1 MSLLYYLPLALAT
14 VLLIHTSDAFSI
26 LPPPT
31 SVATLMKGAT
41 NTLATIGAATS
52 LFGSVSFGK
61 LLLALKH
68 ESNFDAAFLSS
79 PPKDAFANKVV
90 WITGASSGIVSLSLC
105 YATGVS
111 SLCFE
116 YVHYL
121 HLTYTYIYYHE

>member
-26 LPPPT
+26 LPPT
-31 SVATLMKGAT
+31 SVATLMNGAT
-41 NTLATIGAATS
+41 NTFATIGAATS
-52 LFGSVSFGK
+52 VFGSVSFGK

-68 ESNFDAAFLSS
+68 ESNFDTVFLSS
-79 PPKDAFANKVV
+79 PPRDAFANKVV
-90 WITGASSGIVSLSLC
+90 WITGASSGIVSLSLLC

-116 YVHYL
+116 CVHYL
-121 HLTYTYIYYHE
+121 HLT

>member
-26 LPPPT
+26 LPPTPT
-31 SVATLMKGAT
+31 SVATLMNGAT
-41 NTLATIGAATS
+41 NTFATIGAAMS

-68 ESNFDAAFLSS
+68 ESNFDTVFLSS
-79 PPKDAFANKVV
+79 PPRDAFANKVV

-116 YVHYL
+116 CVHYL
-121 HLTYTYIYYHE
+121 HLT